1 MLADKCKSRFRV
13 NKLKRSKNKRSYY
26 FYNKIVQTSSPS
38 QIHQVKF
45 ITSNRMTKIKHKN
58 LQDTTLEYSRINKYV
73 SLNYFKHTI
82 NIHSP
87 DASRNNNSSTDI
99 KRITDCRLETA
110 TFFLP
115 CLSPTDV
122 NICLFI
128 LELHHFSR

>member
-1 MLADKCKSRFRV
+1 MLADKCKSRFRA

-26 FYNKIVQTSSPS
+26 VYNKIVQTSSPS
-38 QIHQVKF
+38 QNHQVKQNDKNQ
-45 ITSNRMTKIKHKN
+45 TQN

-87 DASRNNNSSTDI
+87 DASRNNNSSTAI

-110 TFFLP
+110 TFLLP

>member
-38 QIHQVKF
+38 QIHLVKQDDKNQ
-45 ITSNRMTKIKHKN
+45 TQN

-87 DASRNNNSSTDI
+87 DASRNNNSSTGDI

-110 TFFLP
+110 TFLLP
-115 CLSPTDV
+115 CYSPTDV

-128 LELHHFSR
+128 LELHHLSR

>member
-13 NKLKRSKNKRSYY
+13 NKLKRSKINVLTTSTT
-26 FYNKIVQTSSPS
+26 KIVQTSSPS

-99 KRITDCRLETA
+99 K
-110 TFFLP
+110 
-115 CLSPTDV
+115 
-122 NICLFI
+122 
-128 LELHHFSR
+128 